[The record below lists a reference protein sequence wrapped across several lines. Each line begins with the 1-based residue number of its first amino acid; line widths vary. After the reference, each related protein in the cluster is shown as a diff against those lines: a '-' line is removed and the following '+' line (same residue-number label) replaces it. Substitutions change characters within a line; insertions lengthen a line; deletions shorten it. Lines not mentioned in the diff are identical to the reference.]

1 MLHNFCTINLQP
13 ENYNNTHWQ
22 SQCILNHTVLYS
34 KYFSTNDSTI
44 TEPRGKVFGETMT
57 KLQLDNL
64 LYNRFS
70 VIQCACV
77 FGFFFFFSFMLFETE
92 KILIFL
98 LYWKQILVSYKYPD
112 YSVFSLH
119 SSQLFSTSL
128 PSRSIFYFSLEKNK
142 VLRYNKQ
149 T

>member
-1 MLHNFCTINLQP
+1 MLHIFCTINPQP
-13 ENYNNTHWQ
+13 ENYNNPQWQ

-34 KYFSTNDSTI
+34 KYFSTNDSTFR
-44 TEPRGKVFGETMT
+44 EPRDKVFGETMT

-70 VIQCACV
+70 VIQCAFV
-77 FGFFFFFSFMLFETE
+77 FGFFFSFILFEME

-98 LYWKQILVSYKYPD
+98 LYWKQIFFSYKYPD
-112 YSVFSLH
+112 YNVFSLH